1 MVHDETC
8 DYNPFD
14 NIEYYNIHHN
24 KDEVREQLVQHIKEV
39 KDDEH
44 KRHVLQS
51 EDLWF
56 NTIR

>member
-51 EDLWF
+51 EDL
-56 NTIR
+56 